1 MVDGGS
7 APCFFAEEMYG
18 QGHHSR
24 DPYDLRSFRF
34 RRNSRGDQE
43 DNLKYSVQAVPLRY
57 IFVASNS
64 RGVYKRVGT
73 LPVLRPGNVPNQ
85 STYQRGDN
93 GYH

>member
-1 MVDGGS
+1 MEEARLAFLRKKCMV
-7 APCFFAEEMYG
+7 

-24 DPYDLRSFRF
+24 DPYDLRSSGF
-34 RRNSRGDQE
+34 RRNSRGAQE
-43 DNLKYSVQAVPLRY
+43 DNLKYSVQTVPLRY
-57 IFVASNS
+57 LFVASNS